1 MNRKENKCVEQN
13 PVGKG
18 STKNTKVVRAV
29 PVEKTYHAFKYT
41 RAVET
46 DSKADRLS
54 RVHISNTP
62 AGNKCTASLSTRFLS
77 QTTARMSN
85 PISCARLR
93 LSCSTLASKFPRVD
107 AHDHIKSR
115 HQASYSEDG
124 DQFVGIRVPFA
135 LVDVIAA
142 IELQSSGTVKTTT
155 VVETILQLFVR
166 RPSTHVLVTS
176 SPNSACDT
184 SRL

>member
-13 PVGKG
+13 PG

-29 PVEKTYHAFKYT
+29 PVEQTYHAFKFT

-54 RVHISNTP
+54 GISNTP
-62 AGNKCTASLSTRFLS
+62 AGNKCTASLSARFLS

-124 DQFVGIRVPFA
+124 DHFVSIRVPFA

-155 VVETILQLFVR
+155 VVETILQLFIR

-176 SPNSACDT
+176 SSNSACDT